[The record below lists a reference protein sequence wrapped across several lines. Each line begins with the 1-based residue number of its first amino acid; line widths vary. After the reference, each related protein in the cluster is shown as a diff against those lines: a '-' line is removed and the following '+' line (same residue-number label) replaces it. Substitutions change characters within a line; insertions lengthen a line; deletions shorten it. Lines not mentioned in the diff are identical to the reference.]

1 MSNEHLSDGELVRHV
16 QMGQNEAFNEI
27 DRRYRPVLHR
37 FLTRYTFCDHRADE
51 LVQQTLI
58 RGFEMLGQL
67 KSGEKLAG
75 WLHRIAFRLAV
86 AEGRKRGTVSL
97 DADEMIEPSV
107 IFADEVQQ
115 REERTHIWQTAREVL
130 STEEYEILRLRY
142 IEDLDCSTIAARIGK
157 KAGAVRIQL
166 HRARKKLLPLF
177 TKEFEP

>member
-1 MSNEHLSDGELVRHV
+1 M
-16 QMGQNEAFNEI
+16 QIGQNEAFNEI

-37 FLTRYTFCDHRADE
+37 FLTRYTCCDHRAEE
-51 LVQQTLI
+51 LVQRTLI

-67 KSGEKLAG
+67 ESGEKLAG
-75 WLHRIAFRLAV
+75 WLHRIAFRLAA
-86 AEGRKRGTVSL
+86 AEGRKRSTVSL
-97 DADEMIEPSV
+97 DTDIEPAV
-107 IFADEVQQ
+107 VFADEVQQ
-115 REERTHIWQTAREVL
+115 REERAHIWQTAREAL